1 MNKRKFDELESKYVE
16 LQSEMFGQRRLLA
29 LPNVRAALL
38 GEKLMD
44 VIGIV
49 AAGGGGRR
57 SQGFA
62 ADVSHCLNLC
72 KLTHDIVQRSDVAD
86 MLTQS
91 LRLQCGEREA
101 HEAKR
106 EDFSIVRMAERPH
119 QDVGNIYI
127 VYSTTQLIRASLLN
141 NLPRVL
147 QLIQLGAPLDLVDE
161 SEHGYSALHWA
172 CSEGLEHV
180 AKALL
185 AGKYAGKGATVD
197 LPDKS
202 GRTPLMSACLSGHVA
217 LVRLLIENGANQVLQ
232 DEDGYAALHYA
243 LDSNWDD
250 IDCVVKLLLAAP
262 GAAAALVLKM
272 KDSEWTPLKMAIING
287 RTACEAA
294 LRAAGAEISSEDLL
308 LLLAEPED
316 EEEEDEEEDEEGE
329 EGEEEG
335 EEGEEGEEE
344 EDE

>member
-1 MNKRKFDELESKYVE
+1 
-16 LQSEMFGQRRLLA
+16 
-29 LPNVRAALL
+29 VRAALL

-72 KLTHDIVQRSDVAD
+72 KLTRNIVQRSDVAD

-101 HEAKR
+101 HAAKR
-106 EDFSIVRMAERPH
+106 EDFSIVRMAGHPD

-127 VYSTTQLIRASLLN
+127 AWGTTQLIRAALLN

-172 CSEGLEHV
+172 CSEGYEHV

-185 AGKYAGKGATVD
+185 AGKFEGKGATVD

-232 DEDGYAALHYA
+232 DEDGHAALHYA
-243 LDSNWDD
+243 LDWDD
-250 IDCVVKLLLAAP
+250 NLCVVALLLAAP

-272 KDSEWTPLKMAIING
+272 KDPEWTPLKMAIING
-287 RTACEAA
+287 HTACEAA

-316 EEEEDEEEDEEGE
+316 E
-329 EGEEEG
+329 
-335 EEGEEGEEE
+335 
-344 EDE
+344 